1 MLSFSFNDVYG
12 MIKALRDLVQE
23 YHDAAMS
30 EKLAEIQNCFFDIR
44 EEMENIKEENRALK
58 LENEQLKASNVL
70 EEDLELTT
78 HGYYIRK
85 SEQAQDKNIHYCA
98 ACWQNYKKLMPIV
111 RTEKSGR
118 KCCNCHAT
126 MR

>member
-12 MIKALRDLVQE
+12 IIKALRDLVQE

-30 EKLAEIQNCFFDIR
+30 EKLAEIQNYFFDIR

-85 SEQAQDKNIHYCA
+85 SEQAQGKDVRYCP

-111 RTEKSGR
+111 NTIANAKQ
-118 KCCNCHAT
+118 CTNCHT
-126 MR
+126 VIR